1 MRLWSKLL
9 VFAVVC
15 GALSAAASA
24 AATPITV
31 TLHGPNSMV
40 GGGAG
45 QCPQVENF
53 TGTIHG
59 AAGTAVTYRFV
70 RSSTGNEATH
80 SVTIPAA
87 GSKQV
92 VETWTVGKSGSYSL
106 TLHVLTPTSVVSSK
120 AGFQVNCP
128 GGM

>member
-40 GGGAG
+40 GGGAS
-45 QCPQVENF
+45 CPQVENF

-59 AAGTAVTYRFV
+59 AAGTAVTYRFE

-92 VETWTVGKSGSYSL
+92 AETWTVGKSGSYWT
-106 TLHVLTPTSVVSSK
+106 TLHVLTPTSVESSK
-120 AGFQVNCP
+120 AGFKVNCP